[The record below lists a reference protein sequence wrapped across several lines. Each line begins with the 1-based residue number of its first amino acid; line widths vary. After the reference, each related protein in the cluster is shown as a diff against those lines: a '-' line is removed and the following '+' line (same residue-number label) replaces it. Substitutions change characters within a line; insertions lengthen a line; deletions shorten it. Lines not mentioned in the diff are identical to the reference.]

1 MKINA
6 IILAAGKGS
15 RMDSDIPKCAIKIY
29 GKPMILRIIDELE
42 TIMIDNIIV
51 VVGYMKEAIINI
63 LNDNIKIAVQENQL
77 GTGHAV
83 KCGVEYCEEG
93 LTIVVPGDIPF
104 INADVFKRLISSHLI
119 YKYDVTV
126 ATNVLSDSR
135 NYGRVKRNNNKI
147 IGIVEAKNATE
158 EELDIKEINSGL
170 MCFNTDILKEY
181 IDKIEENPI
190 TNEYY
195 LTDII
200 KLLNEKNIGSI
211 TYVNDYKLLGIN
223 SISDV
228 TKIMEIKN
236 MND

>member
-42 TIMIDNIIV
+42 SIMIDNIIV

-63 LNDNIKIAVQENQL
+63 INDNIKIAVQENQL

-93 LTIVVPGDIPF
+93 ITIVVPGDIPF

-119 YKYDVTV
+119 YKYDVTI

-170 MCFNTDILKEY
+170 MCFNTDILKEH

>member
-42 TIMIDNIIV
+42 SIMIDNIIV

-93 LTIVVPGDIPF
+93 ITIVVPGDIPF
-104 INADVFKRLISSHLI
+104 INEDVFKRLISSHLI
-119 YKYDVTV
+119 YKYDVTI

-147 IGIVEAKNATE
+147 VEIVEAKNAF
-158 EELDIKEINSGL
+158 LGVVN
-170 MCFNTDILKEY
+170 
-181 IDKIEENPI
+181 IDNKI
-190 TNEYY
+190 
-195 LTDII
+195 
-200 KLLNEKNIGSI
+200 
-211 TYVNDYKLLGIN
+211 V
-223 SISDV
+223 
-228 TKIMEIKN
+228 
-236 MND
+236 